1 MRTHSLSRTLVF
13 SVVALFLTACIN
25 GSPGSSGNSAVTK
38 NSPAMQA
45 PTNNGNDG
53 TSPQQV
59 TPDGGTGVYPTAS
72 NPVINVYLE
81 ISGSM
86 NGYVNGGTSIFQ
98 QVVKEYLSGI
108 NNAHF
113 ASAINYF
120 YISSK
125 PTPKGN
131 DLNAFITRL
140 TPSNFGSA
148 GGGATTDIGGLF
160 KTILGGMDNNTIS
173 IFISDCII
181 SPGSNRDTKAYARG
195 QMTDVRDAIVGYTN
209 QYDDLACL
217 VYQFDSGFKGRYFD
231 FENRARNV
239 DMQRPFYIW
248 VFGHTAHVA
257 MMKLEYVPD
266 KDFQVAPIRNEW
278 MIFNT
283 PLSVLQSNN
292 KYGLL
297 LSNNAKNG
305 KYTRVDATTMR
316 GVQKVDGTYRF
327 SFGAFM
333 QTAQFLMGDDYV
345 EDTDNYCQIIGKAV
359 KEKFYGEIEK
369 DYNQT
374 SPYTEIYRVDSD
386 SPFQKGTFSL
396 AFIPKVPKWVYDCSD
411 DDDRTFNGA
420 NDNKTYGLHH
430 IFDGVYN
437 GFNNGGHVNILAEF
451 DFDIK

>member
-1 MRTHSLSRTLVF
+1 MKTHSLLRTIAI
-13 SVVALFLTACIN
+13 SVTALLLSACIN
-25 GSPGSSGNSAVTK
+25 GTPGSSGSSAVTK
-38 NSPAMQA
+38 NTPAVQPSA
-45 PTNNGNDG
+45 SNDG
-53 TSPQQV
+53 VSQQAA
-59 TPDGGTGVYPTAS
+59 PDGGNGVYPTTP

-86 NGYVNGGTSIFQ
+86 NGYVNGGTSTFQ

-108 NNAHF
+108 NNASF
-113 ASAINYF
+113 ASAVNYF
-120 YISSK
+120 YISNK

-140 TPSNFGSA
+140 TPANFGAA

-160 KTILGGMDNNTIS
+160 KSILGGMDNNTIS

-181 SPGSNRDTKAYARG
+181 SPGSNKDTKAYARG

-248 VFGHTAHVA
+248 VFGHTALVA
-257 MMKLEYVPD
+257 RLKLDYVPD
-266 KDFQVAPIRNEW
+266 TDFQVAPIRNEW

-283 PLSVLQSNN
+283 PLSALQSNN
-292 KYGLL
+292 KFGLL

-305 KYTRVDATTMR
+305 NYTRVDATTMR
-316 GVQKVDGTYRF
+316 GVQKVDGAYRF
-327 SFGAFM
+327 SFGAWM

-345 EDTDNYCQIIGKAV
+345 EDTNNYCQIIGKAV

-369 DYNQT
+369 DYTQT
-374 SPYTEIYRVDSD
+374 SPYTEIYRVYSD

-396 AFIPKVPKWVYDCSD
+396 AFIPKVPKWAYDCSD
-411 DDDRTFNGA
+411 DDDRTFNGT
-420 NDNKTYGLHH
+420 NDNKTYGLQY

-437 GFNNGGHVNILAEF
+437 GFNAGGHINILAEF